1 MFNLAQLQRCE
12 YRDASSIKRLM
23 VGDIIACELAVPPYD
38 INLQDKF
45 GDNGKTI
52 KAVFGEKTV
61 DNSFFWCNTYGG
73 IRIYCY
79 CRVKHTTTS
88 YESFIDIVNAYKKMD
103 FKFNKPLMEACYEL
117 FNLMFSDVYYD
128 YNETFNNAVNY
139 ILNNV
144 NGWTTFNDDGAR
156 AFSLLNALESEG
168 FGTIHYNSEFSLQAN
183 RYNVVVNFQTLIN
196 DIRARVKDISLKEED
211 DKKYPNK
218 QPDIFLE

>member
-1 MFNLAQLQRCE
+1 MFNLAQIQRCE

-38 INLQDKF
+38 INLWDKF
-45 GDNGKTI
+45 GDNGTTYNEVFFEKRNGSYHG
-52 KAVFGEKTV
+52 KA
-61 DNSFFWCNTYGG
+61 TYGG

-79 CRVKHTTTS
+79 CRVKTLASS
-88 YESFIDIVNAYKKMD
+88 YESFIDIVNAYKKID
-103 FKFNKPLMEACYEL
+103 FKFNKTLMQSCHEQ
-117 FNLMFSDVYYD
+117 FNSMFSDVYYD
-128 YNETFNNAVNY
+128 YNETFNDAVNY

-144 NGWTTFNDDGAR
+144 EGWTTFNDDGAR

-168 FGTIHYNSEFSLQAN
+168 FGSLNYDSQYCLRGN
-183 RYNVVVNFQTLIN
+183 RFYVVVNFQALID